1 MLLHLPD
8 HHQPGEH
15 LLQGEPVEQLGGVP
29 HRRVR
34 HAAPLRLQV
43 EHVVP
48 VLHGLRAL
56 GQVELVQLDG
66 ASQRVLAVLVL
77 VVLDVREAE
86 L

>member
-1 MLLHLPD
+1 MFD
-8 HHQPGEH
+8 EG
-15 LLQGEPVEQLGGVP
+15 
-29 HRRVR
+29 
-34 HAAPLRLQV
+34 A
-43 EHVVP
+43 
-48 VLHGLRAL
+48 LRAL

>member
-15 LLQGEPVEQLGGVP
+15 LLEAEPVEQLGGIP
-29 HRRVR
+29 HWGVR
-34 HAAPLRLQV
+34 HTTALRLQV
-43 EHVVP
+43 ENVVP
-48 VLHGLRAL
+48 VLNRLRRLA
-56 GQVELVQLDG
+56 QVELVQLDG